1 MLNKAEF
8 YGTIL
13 LNTTNDL
20 SREHYINYSKSVKN
34 GLGIRSIKN
43 EGERIFGMA
52 NDTLAIWVADGDLAV
67 PPLES
72 MSWQYELPRFRKQIT
87 DVFEKNPPEFFLM
100 DSLAPLDGTNPVS
113 KLVVDTL
120 KTDYIRIN
128 HLKKPS
134 ELYVL
139 KSKIPKVTEKQWE
152 EFEYYLFE
160 KPALPKGEP
169 NL

>member
-8 YGTIL
+8 YGNIL
-13 LNTTNDL
+13 LNTTNDI

-34 GLGIRSIKN
+34 GLGIKSIKKD
-43 EGERIFGMA
+43 GDRVFGIA
-52 NDTLAIWVADGDLAV
+52 NDTLAIWVADAELAI

-72 MSWQYELPRFRKQIT
+72 MSWQYDLPRFRKQIFE
-87 DVFEKNPPEFFLM
+87 VFRNNPPEFFLM
-100 DSLAPLDGTNPVS
+100 DSLAPLDGNDAVS
-113 KLVVDTL
+113 KLVVNKL
-120 KTDYIRIN
+120 NTDYIRIN

-139 KSKIPKVTEKQWE
+139 KSKIPKVREKQWE

-160 KPALPKGEP
+160 RPALPKGEP